1 MSSFRRRGSATLIS
15 VALHLG
21 FVALLCFIGGYSAAV
36 RVRLIAEQTIVPLL
50 DPLKNDFGHAGR
62 GGGGDHSL
70 TAPSRGRI
78 PPRREYVAPL
88 PVTRS
93 VTAPLLVEPP
103 PSLTVDAH
111 IDSKLLQFGDPH
123 GVPGPPSS
131 GPGRHGGIGDGDGT
145 GFGPNEGPGGGDGA
159 PGNGVGS
166 IGGITK
172 PPVLVWK
179 VDPDYSDPARKAKIQ
194 GVVLLR
200 VAIDKSG
207 RIEDVRVDRGVGL
220 GLDEKAVEAV
230 RRWKFL
236 PGMRNGKAVAT
247 IAVVEVH
254 FRLL

>member
-1 MSSFRRRGSATLIS
+1 MSSLSRRGSATLLSLAIHAGV
-15 VALHLG
+15 VAIL
-21 FVALLCFIGGYSAAV
+21 FFIGGYSAAT
-36 RVRLIAEQTIVPLL
+36 RAGLIGDRRIIPLL
-50 DPLKNDFGHAGR
+50 DPLKADRGRAGR
-62 GGGGDHSL
+62 GGGGNHSL
-70 TAPSRGRI
+70 TPPSQGQL
-78 PPRREYVAPL
+78 PPHRTFQMPL
-88 PVTRS
+88 PVAS
-93 VTAPLLVEPP
+93 VIRTPLLVEPP

-111 IDSKLLQFGDPH
+111 IESKMLQFGDPH

-131 GPGRHGGIGDGDGT
+131 GPGNGGGLDDGDGT
-145 GFGPNEGPGGGDGA
+145 GMGNQPGPGGGDGG
-159 PGNGVGS
+159 PGTGVGG
-166 IGGITK
+166 IGGFTK

-207 RIEDVRVDRGVGL
+207 RIEDVRVDRGIGL

-247 IAVVEVH
+247 TAVVEVH